1 MELTTFLILLIIFI
15 LAMVIGFSIKDTKMR
30 VSYYAV
36 VALLTLS
43 ILCSYT
49 TIVYY
54 IQLRN
59 QPGIPGDMG
68 KKGIQGSKGIA
79 GKCTFTDTCKIEDV
93 RNKILNVANEMY
105 GISNKCLDT
114 PTLTTCS
121 DQNTLEEAIPINKQV
136 DMLEKIAYS
145 TTMAEQ
151 DFMNKLNV
159 CLQDSNS
166 CMDPTDF

>member
-15 LAMVIGFSIKDTKMR
+15 LVMVIGFTIKDIKMR

-68 KKGIQGSKGIA
+68 NKGIQGSKGIA
-79 GKCTFTDTCKIEDV
+79 GKCSFTNTCKIEDA
-93 RNKILNVANEMY
+93 RNKIINVANTMY
-105 GISNKCLDT
+105 GIPNKCLDK

-121 DQNTLEEAIPINKQV
+121 DQNTLEEAIPIKKQI

>member
-30 VSYYAV
+30 VSYYAI

-43 ILCSYT
+43 ILCTYT

-68 KKGIQGSKGIA
+68 NKGIQGSKGIS

-105 GISNKCLDT
+105 GIPNKCLDT
-114 PTLTTCS
+114 PTLKTCS

-151 DFMNKLNV
+151 DFMNKLQV